1 MTATK
6 PTGNCYL
13 SALRLLTGRDF
24 TTWSLLQRLLQ
35 KGYSRP
41 EAAVTVERLEAEGYL
56 QDRRFA
62 ERFVASAKES
72 GRFVGFRLRQELLR
86 RGVDET
92 LVDELLQEESDRHEQ
107 LECAQGLLN
116 RRYPGFDPL
125 RADDRE
131 RRRVAGFLQ
140 RRGYGGSV
148 VRMLAFQGSGRGRQL

>member
-13 SALRLLTGRDF
+13 AALRLLTGRDF
-24 TTWSLLQRLLQ
+24 TVRSLLQRLLQ

-41 EAAVTVERLEAEGYL
+41 EATETVERLETEGYL

-62 ERFVASAKES
+62 ERFVTTARES

-92 LVDELLQEESDRHEQ
+92 LAAELLQEEPDQHNQ

-116 RRYPGFDPL
+116 RRYPGFDPV
-125 RADDRE
+125 RADERE

-140 RRGYGGSV
+140 RRGYDGSV
-148 VRMLAFQGSGRGRQL
+148 VRMLVFQGSGRGRQV